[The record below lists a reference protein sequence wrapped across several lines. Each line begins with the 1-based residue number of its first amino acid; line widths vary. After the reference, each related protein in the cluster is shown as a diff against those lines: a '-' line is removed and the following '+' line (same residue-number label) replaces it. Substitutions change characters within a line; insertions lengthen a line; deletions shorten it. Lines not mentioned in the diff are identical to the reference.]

1 MFFECDDNFKCNSG
15 RWVLQSILEPKMIL
29 EFKGKNPIGSKF
41 WTSKKDGAFCNEK
54 SEHIAKLTFTQCY
67 PGKFTCDSGHCIPIE
82 DRCNTAHNCKD
93 HTDEENCENMKIK
106 DGYVKEILPV
116 SETQEPLIVYINV
129 SINTYPVISTKNV
142 RFTADFYLNLRWRDL
157 RLTFWNLEHDFVKN
171 GISQKNLGK
180 MWQPKLVFKNSLGQ
194 QNPIGST
201 SGTLIRDG
209 SPLDE
214 DIMLATEGK
223 YLHLDTVYLIFM

>member
-1 MFFECDDNFKCNSG
+1 ME
-15 RWVLQSILEPKMIL
+15 
-29 EFKGKNPIGSKF
+29 
-41 WTSKKDGAFCNEK
+41 
-54 SEHIAKLTFTQCY
+54 
-67 PGKFTCDSGHCIPIE
+67 
-82 DRCNTAHNCKD
+82 
-93 HTDEENCENMKIK
+93 IK

-116 SETQEPLIVYINV
+116 PETREPCMVYINV

-214 DIMLATEGK
+214 DISLATEGK
-223 YLHLDTVYLIFM
+223 NFYIASFDFVSQY

>member
-1 MFFECDDNFKCNSG
+1 MIMEFE
-15 RWVLQSILEPKMIL
+15 
-29 EFKGKNPIGSKF
+29 GKSPIGSKF
-41 WTSKKDGAFCNEK
+41 WKSKKDGAFCDKK
-54 SEHIAKLTFTQCY
+54 SEHISKLTFTQCY
-67 PGKFTCDSGHCIPIE
+67 PGKFTCDSGHCIPLE
-82 DRCNTAHNCKD
+82 DRCNTYHNCKD
-93 HTDEENCENMKIK
+93 HTDEVNCENMEIK

-116 SETQEPLIVYINV
+116 PETREPCMVYINV

-214 DIMLATEGK
+214 DITLATEG
-223 YLHLDTVYLIFM
+223 TVYLIFM

>member
-1 MFFECDDNFKCNSG
+1 
-15 RWVLQSILEPKMIL
+15 MIL
-29 EFKGKNPIGSKF
+29 EFEGKSPIGSKF
-41 WTSKKDGAFCNEK
+41 WKSKKDGAFCDKK
-54 SEHIAKLTFTQCY
+54 SEHISKLTFTQCY
-67 PGKFTCDSGHCIPIE
+67 PGKFTCDSGHCIPLE
-82 DRCNTAHNCKD
+82 DRCNTYYDCKD
-93 HTDEENCENMKIK
+93 HTDEVNCENMEIK

-116 SETQEPLIVYINV
+116 PETREPCMVYINV

-214 DIMLATEGK
+214 DITLATEGK
-223 YLHLDTVYLIFM
+223 CLHLDTVYLIFM

>member
-1 MFFECDDNFKCNSG
+1 
-15 RWVLQSILEPKMIL
+15 MIL
-29 EFKGKNPIGSKF
+29 EFEGKSPIGSKF
-41 WTSKKDGAFCNEK
+41 WKSKKDGAFCDKK
-54 SEHIAKLTFTQCY
+54 SEHISKLTFTQCY
-67 PGKFTCDSGHCIPIE
+67 PGKFTCDSGHCIPLE
-82 DRCNTAHNCKD
+82 DRCNTYHDCKD
-93 HTDEENCENMKIK
+93 HTDEVNCENMEIK

-116 SETQEPLIVYINV
+116 PETREPCMVYINV

-157 RLTFWNLEHDFVKN
+157 RLTFWNLKHDFFKN
-171 GISQKNLGK
+171 RISQKNLEK

-209 SPLDE
+209 SPLKE
-214 DIMLATEGK
+214 DITLATEGK
-223 YLHLDTVYLIFM
+223 YLHFHFHVGYDYLFCAYT